1 MSVSLRTHLLLA
13 GSAAVLALAA
23 AIAPVHA
30 QDKKDDEKV
39 VLPPLTVTATK
50 VATPISD
57 VPATVSVITAKDIDD
72 NLVTDIKDLVRYE
85 PGVAVPRSPA
95 RFTAALGG
103 TGRDGDSGFNIRGLE
118 GNRVLILEDGI
129 RVPDGF
135 GFGAQLV
142 GRGDYSDLDL
152 MKTVEI
158 LRGPASAL
166 YGSDGVAGAVSFITK
181 DPEDILRGKDWAA
194 QAKASYTSADE
205 SWGEGLVFA
214 IGDDTWQGMAAYT
227 RRDGHGQETHGD
239 NDSAN
244 TDRTTAIPQD
254 IASNAFLGKILFTP
268 DGSNRTRLTYEHM
281 DRDVDSNVLS
291 AIAKPPLGASS
302 TLSLVGQDE
311 SARDRVSLD
320 HLYTGDGF
328 IEVFKANAYWQ
339 AATTTQFSAEDRNVS
354 ADRTRRNTFDNR
366 VWGFGAEAQSSFVT
380 GDISHHFVYGGD
392 ASFTHQAGVRDG
404 TVPPFGETFPTR
416 AFPTTDYTLA
426 GFFVQDEIETLDGR
440 LTLYPALRYD
450 YYSLDPKNDA
460 PPPLVPTSQSD
471 SHLSPKL
478 GGVFKFTDAFS
489 AFANYAIGFKAPSP
503 QPGQQR
509 LLEPRLVLRVD
520 PQSQPQ
526 ARDQRNLRRRPA
538 LQRGRLVAQRHR
550 LHRRLQGLHRA
561 GADRRQLLAR
571 RSRHLPVCESFRRHH
586 LRLRG
591 EGRCRLRLG
600 LRRHGRVLIRQGRRE
615 GERRRIPA
623 QQHRAIQVRRRP
635 ALCRSA
641 RPVGRPDHDDAF
653 SGKSDSR
660 VDQTVCAPSCYT
672 PPGFTIVDA
681 TAYWKP
687 VAELHAARRRV
698 QHHRREILVV
708 ERRARPL
715 LDLGGEG
722 RLYPAGPQLRR
733 LADGTD
739 LTRKMESQP

>member
-30 QDKKDDEKV
+30 QDRKDGEKV

-50 VATPISD
+50 VATPVSD
-57 VPATVSVITAKDIDD
+57 VPATVSVITAKEIDD

-103 TGRDGDSGFNIRGLE
+103 TGRDGNSGFNIRGLE

-129 RVPDGF
+129 RVPDSF

-181 DPEDILRGKDWAA
+181 DPEDFLRGKDWAA
-194 QAKASYTSADE
+194 QAKASYTSSDE

-328 IEVFKANAYWQ
+328 IEVFKANAYRQ
-339 AATTTQFSAEDRNVS
+339 ASTTTQFSAEDRNVS

-503 QPGQQR
+503 SQVNNAFSNLGSFYESIPNPNLKPETSETFEGGLRYNVEGWSLSGTAFTGDYKDFIEQVQIGGSFSPGDPAIFQYIN
-509 LLEPRLVLRVD
+509 LSGVTISGFEAKADVGFGSGFGGMAAFSYAKGDVKETGVEFPLNSIEPFKFVAGLRYAD
-520 PQSQPQ
+520 PQ
-526 ARDQRNLRRRPA
+526 
-538 LQRGRLVAQRHR
+538 
-550 LHRRLQGLHRA
+550 GLWGGQITMTH
-561 GADRRQLLAR
+561 
-571 RSRHLPVCESFRRHH
+571 S
-586 LRLRG
+586 
-591 EGRCRLRLG
+591 
-600 LRRHGRVLIRQGRRE
+600 
-615 GERRRIPA
+615 
-623 QQHRAIQVRRRP
+623 
-635 ALCRSA
+635 
-641 RPVGRPDHDDAF
+641 

-660 VDQTVCAPSCYT
+660 VDQTVCAPACYT
-672 PPGFTIVDA
+672 PPGFTIADA
-681 TAYWKP
+681 TAYWNLSPNFTLRAGVFNITDEKYWWWSDVRGLSSTSVVKDAYTQP
-687 VAELHAARRRV
+687 GRNFAVSLTAR
-698 QHHRREILVV
+698 L
-708 ERRARPL
+708 
-715 LDLGGEG
+715 
-722 RLYPAGPQLRR
+722 
-733 LADGTD
+733 
-739 LTRKMESQP
+739 